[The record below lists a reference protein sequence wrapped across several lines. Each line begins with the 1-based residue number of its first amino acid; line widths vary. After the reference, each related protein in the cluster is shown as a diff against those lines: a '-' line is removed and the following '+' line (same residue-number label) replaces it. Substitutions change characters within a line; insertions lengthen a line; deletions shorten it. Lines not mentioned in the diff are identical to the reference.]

1 MLVKYRSSPRHI
13 FLLRTA
19 LLQIFDPGLTTKGV
33 VAAAGLAQSIS
44 YNIVPRRKGR
54 MQVQIDVGQGT
65 EMAIYIPTDLV
76 EPAADEKEN
85 G

>member
-1 MLVKYRSSPRHI
+1 
-13 FLLRTA
+13 
-19 LLQIFDPGLTTKGV
+19 LTTKGV
-33 VAAAGLAQSIS
+33 VVATGLAPSIS
-44 YNIVPRRKGR
+44 YNIVPRHKGR
-54 MQVQIDVGQGT
+54 MQLQSDVGQGT

>member
-1 MLVKYRSSPRHI
+1 
-13 FLLRTA
+13 
-19 LLQIFDPGLTTKGV
+19 
-33 VAAAGLAQSIS
+33 
-44 YNIVPRRKGR
+44 
-54 MQVQIDVGQGT
+54 MQVQSDVGQGT

>member
-1 MLVKYRSSPRHI
+1 MTGSVAA
-13 FLLRTA
+13 TA
-19 LLQIFDPGLTTKGV
+19 TGQGIASEQQAQIFDPGLTTKGV

>member
-1 MLVKYRSSPRHI
+1 
-13 FLLRTA
+13 
-19 LLQIFDPGLTTKGV
+19 
-33 VAAAGLAQSIS
+33 LAPSIS
-44 YNIVPRRKGR
+44 YNIVPRHKGR
-54 MQVQIDVGQGT
+54 MQVQSDLGKGT